1 LSIPEGA
8 ILRTN
13 AFRGLAPNAE
23 VANEPPIRPAV
34 LGETLSVLILEAVP
48 RHVLDLVALP
58 NLQNQYT
65 RGTSCEV
72 SKGMPPVSK
81 HYEPPRLRRRAIWTA
96 VTLVLTA
103 VENVVVPLPNQW
115 VMLPMFFLVGVAT
128 SQFTDS
134 APFVATYLTKDFN
147 RGVVIGLVASGGL
160 TWLTALIAPQGAVI
174 IFAYTVLFYAMSA
187 TLRTTFETTSFL
199 FRETTER
206 GVRLFQAFA
215 ACRLTYFAVVP
226 IVALS
231 SIPTNT
237 TQTVLLV
244 SVWLILMLP
253 QLLFV
258 RGLGLYSTNRPLVR
272 YGLGDQNVA
281 TEIEILKSLERHP
294 LTQSQLSSKVGV
306 PWDKLERE
314 VRDLQSRSIL
324 ESDGRQWRLGR
335 TYDALLQL
343 LRRKGIDRKYKR

>member
-1 LSIPEGA
+1 
-8 ILRTN
+8 
-13 AFRGLAPNAE
+13 
-23 VANEPPIRPAV
+23 
-34 LGETLSVLILEAVP
+34 
-48 RHVLDLVALP
+48 
-58 NLQNQYT
+58 
-65 RGTSCEV
+65 
-72 SKGMPPVSK
+72 M
-81 HYEPPRLRRRAIWTA
+81 
-96 VTLVLTA
+96 
-103 VENVVVPLPNQW
+103 VPLPNQW

-258 RGLGLYSTNRPLVR
+258 RGLGL
-272 YGLGDQNVA
+272 
-281 TEIEILKSLERHP
+281 
-294 LTQSQLSSKVGV
+294 SKVGV